1 MGSFGC
7 LSCRGSCA
15 EWSSV
20 AGSGGGSEASGK
32 LNIVAPFHL
41 CDSSLPEVE
50 SAIDQESLIQESR
63 SGWKSS
69 S

>member
-15 EWSSV
+15 AWSSV
-20 AGSGGGSEASGK
+20 AGSGGGSDAIGK
-32 LNIVAPFHL
+32 LNRVAPFHL
-41 CDSSLPEVE
+41 VDSSLVEVE

-63 SGWKSS
+63 SGWKISS
-69 S
+69 